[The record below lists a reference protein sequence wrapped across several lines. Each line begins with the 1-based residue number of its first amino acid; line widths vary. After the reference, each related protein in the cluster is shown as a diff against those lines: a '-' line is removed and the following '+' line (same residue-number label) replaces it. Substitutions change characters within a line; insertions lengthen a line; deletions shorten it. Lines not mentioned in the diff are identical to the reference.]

1 MTVRYVKLA
10 AGSLP
15 APNDVWRVTV
25 KRAGDAARIGLEILT
40 LSLWDTSVQRIA
52 TDWALRV
59 HTAGLGVLHAEP
71 VIDEEA
77 GLFVVDMQF
86 DSSVPLVPASRIVAT
101 WEDFIPNT
109 EVLAVERVTGAARD
123 GAGAVAGQSAA
134 LTAGA
139 DQVAASSIT
148 KKIADAAGDAKKEA
162 GGLFANLGAGVLLLG
177 LAALAFVGL
186 VLEKRLRE

>member
-1 MTVRYVKLA
+1 MSVRYTNLA

-25 KRAGDAARIGLEILT
+25 KRSGDAARIGLEILT

-52 TDWALRV
+52 TDWTLRV
-59 HTAGLGVLHAEP
+59 HTAGLGVLHSEP
-71 VIDEEA
+71 VIDEA
-77 GLFVVDMQF
+77 ADLFVVDMQF

-101 WEDFIPNT
+101 WEDFIANT
-109 EVLAVERVTGAARD
+109 EVLAVARVTGAARD

-134 LTAGA
+134 LAAGA
-139 DQVAASSIT
+139 DQVAADSIT
-148 KKIADAAGDAKKEA
+148 TKVGASVSGVAGKI
-162 GGLFANLGAGVLLLG
+162 GGGVLLLG